1 MKIPKWAWIL
11 IGVLVCAPILLFLV
25 GILAGLLFPVATGV
39 LRKDDRVHA
48 EHTARNLKNAI
59 AAYVTEYREYPLL
72 DPVNDLTIDSGHAVM
87 DVLFGSDAQ
96 KSPGGRNPRGIA
108 FYTDRVAKPMGE
120 GRFRKGVTLD
130 DTTAGEL
137 WDPWGN
143 HYRVRLDTNGDGRI
157 ENPEVPGTHLPESIL
172 VWSAGPDGDFET
184 WADNVKSW

>member
-11 IGVLVCAPILLFLV
+11 IGVLVCVSILAVLV
-25 GILAGLLFPVATGV
+25 GILAGFLFPVATGG
-39 LRKDDRVHA
+39 LRKDHA

-59 AAYVTEYREYPLL
+59 AAYVAEYREYPLL
-72 DPVNDLTIDSGHAVM
+72 DPVNDLTIDSGHALM

-96 KSPGGRNPRGIA
+96 KAPGGRNPRGIA
-108 FYTDRVAKPMGE
+108 FYTDRAAKPMGE

-143 HYRVRLDTNGDGRI
+143 HYRVRLDTNGDGKI
-157 ENPEVPGTHLPESIL
+157 ENPAAPGTQLPESIV

-184 WADNVKSW
+184 WADNDKTW